1 MKRHLQKELENLKK
15 RILSL
20 GAMAEERVRMSIRAF
35 ETRDGALARQII
47 ESDVEI
53 DAAEVE
59 VEEECLKIIALHQP
73 VAVDLR
79 FINIVIKINND
90 LERVGDEAVNIAER
104 VENIAKRLPLSA
116 PFEFSTMAEKTEA
129 MLKDSLD
136 ALVNQDVDLAYKVC
150 LDDDDVDR
158 MNHMIYDEVKDAIK
172 KQPDRVATLLNL
184 LLIARHLERIADHAT
199 NIAEEVIYMIE
210 GEISRHRKHDTSRLI
225 SLLFL
230 MEPIMIHFTGSF
242 TVSIRF

>member
-1 MKRHLQKELENLKK
+1 MKRHLQRELESLKK
-15 RILSL
+15 QILSL
-20 GAMAEERVRMSIRAF
+20 GAMAEESVHMAVRAF
-35 ETRDGALARQII
+35 ETKDGELARRII
-47 ESDVEI
+47 ESDSKI

-104 VENIAKRLPLSA
+104 VENISKRLPLSFPFDFA
-116 PFEFSTMAEKTEA
+116 PMAEKAEA

-150 LDDDDVDR
+150 LDDDDVDS
-158 MNHMIYDEVKDAIK
+158 MNHMIYDEVKEAIK
-172 KQPDRVATLLNL
+172 KQPDRVAYLLNL
-184 LLIARHLERIADHAT
+184 LLIARHLERIGDHAT

-210 GEISRHRKHDTSRLI
+210 GEISRHRKHDI
-225 SLLFL
+225 S
-230 MEPIMIHFTGSF
+230 G
-242 TVSIRF
+242 

>member
-1 MKRHLQKELENLKK
+1 MKRHLQKELSSLKK

-20 GAMAEERVRMSIRAF
+20 GAMAEERVRMDIKAF
-35 ETRDGALARQII
+35 ETKDGDLARRVI
-47 ESDVEI
+47 ESDREI
-53 DAAEVE
+53 DEAEVE

-104 VENIAKRLPLSA
+104 VENISKRLPLLV
-116 PFEFSTMAEKTEA
+116 PFDFSTMAEKAEA

-136 ALVNQDVDLAYKVC
+136 ALVNQDMDLAYKVC

-158 MNHMIYDEVKDAIK
+158 MNHMIYDEVKEEIK
-172 KQPDRVATLLNL
+172 KQPDRVAYLLNL

-210 GEISRHRKHDTSRLI
+210 GEISRHRK
-225 SLLFL
+225 
-230 MEPIMIHFTGSF
+230 E
-242 TVSIRF
+242 

>member
-1 MKRHLQKELENLKK
+1 MKRHLEKELSGLKK

-20 GAMAEERVRMSIRAF
+20 GAMAEERVRMTIRAF
-35 ETRDGALARQII
+35 ETRDGGLARKVI
-47 ESDVEI
+47 ESDRDI
-53 DAAEVE
+53 DEAEVE

-104 VENIAKRLPLSA
+104 VENISQRMPLSF
-116 PFEFSTMAEKTEA
+116 PFDFSAMAEKAEA
-129 MLKDSLD
+129 MLKNSLD

-150 LDDDDVDR
+150 LDDDEVDG
-158 MNHMIYDEVKDAIK
+158 MNGMIYDQVKDAVK
-172 KQPDRVATLLNL
+172 LQPDRAGYLLNL
-184 LLIARHLERIADHAT
+184 MLIGRHLERIADHAT

-210 GEISRHRKHDTSRLI
+210 GEIFRHKQKKAMTPR
-225 SLLFL
+225 
-230 MEPIMIHFTGSF
+230 
-242 TVSIRF
+242 

>member
-1 MKRHLQKELENLKK
+1 MKRHLQRELESLKK
-15 RILSL
+15 QILSL
-20 GAMAEERVRMSIRAF
+20 GAMAEESVRMAGRAF
-35 ETRDGALARQII
+35 ETKDGELARRII
-47 ESDVEI
+47 ESDREI

-104 VENIAKRLPLSA
+104 VENISKRLPLSFPFDFA
-116 PFEFSTMAEKTEA
+116 PMAEKAEA

-158 MNHMIYDEVKDAIK
+158 MNHMIYDEVKEAIK
-172 KQPDRVATLLNL
+172 KQPDRVAYLLNL

-210 GEISRHRKHDTSRLI
+210 GEISRHRKHDI
-225 SLLFL
+225 S
-230 MEPIMIHFTGSF
+230 
-242 TVSIRF
+242 V

>member
-1 MKRHLQKELENLKK
+1 MKRHLQRELESLKK
-15 RILSL
+15 QILSL
-20 GAMAEERVRMSIRAF
+20 GAMAEESVHMAVRAF
-35 ETRDGALARQII
+35 ETKDGELARRII
-47 ESDVEI
+47 ESDRKI

-104 VENIAKRLPLSA
+104 VENISKRLPLSFPFDFA
-116 PFEFSTMAEKTEA
+116 PMAEKAEA

-158 MNHMIYDEVKDAIK
+158 MNHMIYDEVKEAIK
-172 KQPDRVATLLNL
+172 KQPDRVAYLLNL
-184 LLIARHLERIADHAT
+184 LLIARHLERIGDHAT

-210 GEISRHRKHDTSRLI
+210 GEISRHRKHDI
-225 SLLFL
+225 S
-230 MEPIMIHFTGSF
+230 G
-242 TVSIRF
+242 